1 MASDPLL
8 TNFFG
13 PGATQNATQLIIAK
27 ADLIPPAGL
36 DPTYEF
42 VPAATNTSE
51 SMALGMFLRW
61 ARNLDISADRQL
73 NITPWEQ
80 VTEFR
85 NVSVPP
91 KYQIKFTSKLEIFI
105 DSPLGQLPNP
115 NLI

>member
-13 PGATQNATQLIIAK
+13 PGATQSETQLIIAK
-27 ADLIPPAGL
+27 ADLVPPVGL
-36 DPTYEF
+36 DPSYQF
-42 VPAATNTSE
+42 VPAAVNTSE
-51 SMALGMFLRW
+51 SMALSLYLRW
-61 ARNLDISADRQL
+61 ARNLDVSADRQM

-80 VTEFR
+80 TTEYR
-85 NVSVPP
+85 SVSVPP
-91 KYQIKFTSKLEIFI
+91 KYQLKFSSKLEIFI